1 MSESSKRAA
10 LRRTMIV
17 AAFLA
22 TPVVAH
28 ADPLE
33 DFYKGRTVSLVVSS
47 STGGG
52 YDTLARMLARYIPK
66 HLPGAPTVAVRNMP
80 GAGGIVATN
89 HLYSVAPKDGSTIG
103 AVQNNTPF
111 EPLFGTKQA
120 QYDATKFN
128 WLGSPSVETSIVTV
142 WHASPAKT
150 WKEAQTKEL
159 RMGSSGGNST
169 PSFYARLVNE
179 TLGLKMKL
187 IVGYPGQNDAL
198 LAMERG
204 EIDGYPSA
212 FYNSLMAT
220 RPTWIPEGK
229 VNLLVQ
235 MGAEKEKSL
244 PDTPFIF
251 DLLTRE
257 EDRQL
262 WQVAVGPLGI
272 GRPYL
277 LPPDTPKERVEG
289 MRKAFWA
296 AINDAEFLAEQDKMK
311 LGADTPRTGDQI
323 AQLIAQAYK
332 APPNVVERI
341 RRLQQEP

>member
-1 MSESSKRAA
+1 MRESSKRAV
-10 LRRTMIV
+10 LRRAV
-17 AAFLA
+17 VLAAFLA
-22 TPVVAH
+22 APGVAH

-89 HLYSVAPKDGSTIG
+89 HLYSIAPKDGSAIG

-311 LGADTPRTGDQI
+311 LGADTPRTGDKI

>member
-1 MSESSKRAA
+1 
-10 LRRTMIV
+10 
-17 AAFLA
+17 
-22 TPVVAH
+22 
-28 ADPLE
+28 
-33 DFYKGRTVSLVVSS
+33 
-47 STGGG
+47 
-52 YDTLARMLARYIPK
+52 
-66 HLPGAPTVAVRNMP
+66 
-80 GAGGIVATN
+80 
-89 HLYSVAPKDGSTIG
+89 
-103 AVQNNTPF
+103 
-111 EPLFGTKQA
+111 
-120 QYDATKFN
+120 
-128 WLGSPSVETSIVTV
+128 
-142 WHASPAKT
+142 
-150 WKEAQTKEL
+150 
-159 RMGSSGGNST
+159 MGSSGGNST

-277 LPPDTPKERVEG
+277 LPPDTPKERVDG